1 MGIRAAFDA
10 MMRATNGVNQ
20 QTVAD
25 SMAAK
30 DATDRASRVNADVTK
45 MLDDASSEVKAA
57 ADNIKNPVREKG
69 ELGFWAKAECWAA
82 DTFLGGGGYSRALR
96 AKREEEA
103 KDAPATDDEKTAAS
117 ARLNTAQT
125 AYGEASSRAQ
135 VLGGN
140 AQAAI
145 DAASAKV
152 TQNNGFVQANVS
164 VLSALTDFVRS
175 MASRMGSL

>member
-25 SMAAK
+25 SMAAR

-45 MLDDASSEVKAA
+45 MLDDASSAVKAA
-57 ADNIKNPVREKG
+57 ADGMGKPNRSDVSLNFGDRWVSNWYY
-69 ELGFWAKAECWAA
+69 FA
-82 DTFLGGGGYSRALR
+82 GGNDAVH
-96 AKREEEA
+96 AKRAAMLEA
-103 KDAPATDDEKTAAS
+103 KRTASLTDDEKTEAS
-117 ARLNTAQT
+117 ARLNAAQT
-125 AYGEASSRAQ
+125 AYGKASSDGQ
-135 VLGGN
+135 VFGGK